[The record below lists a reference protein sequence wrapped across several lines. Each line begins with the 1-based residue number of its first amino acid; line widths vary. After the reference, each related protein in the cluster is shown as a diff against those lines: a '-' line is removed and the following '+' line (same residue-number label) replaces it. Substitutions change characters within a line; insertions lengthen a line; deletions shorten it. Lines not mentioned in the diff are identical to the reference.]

1 MLDEKDLQAIGQLI
15 DAKLDAKLD
24 EKLDAKLNPIR
35 EDISDLRTTVTGM
48 KGEISDLQTTVTGMK
63 EDISDLRTTVTRVAV
78 TQENDVLRGIN
89 LLAEGHETLLNTL
102 ARKDRVEALEA
113 DVSLLKTAL
122 QAMSLQIAELQ
133 KAQ

>member
-1 MLDEKDLQAIGQLI
+1 MLDEKDLQAISQTIKTEL
-15 DAKLDAKLD
+15 A
-24 EKLDAKLNPIR
+24 PIR
-35 EDISDLRTTVTGM
+35 EDISDLRTTV
-48 KGEISDLQTTVTGMK
+48 SGMK

-78 TQENDVLRGIN
+78 TQENNVLRDLK
-89 LLAEGHETLLNTL
+89 LLAEGHETLLSTL